1 MYSLSDT
8 NQIHNF
14 AIKWSNKFQ
23 NKNTF
28 YVELADHFIADECAA
43 LGFEMDC
50 GNAFEQKYGRA
61 VYDYNELNRIIDNIT
76 DISLLGSAIYSR
88 WRYFNHWANSGT
100 EILEDNNRMWFVLA
114 FDRLALLTK

>member
-1 MYSLSDT
+1 MSDT
-8 NQIHNF
+8 KQIHNF
-14 AIKWSNKFQ
+14 AIKWSDKFQ
-23 NKNTF
+23 NRNTF
-28 YVELADHFIADECAA
+28 YAELADHFIADECAA

-88 WRYFNHWANSGT
+88 WRYFNHWAYSGA
-100 EILEDNNRMWFVLA
+100 EISEDNNRMWFVLA
-114 FDRLALLTK
+114 LDRLALLTK